1 MEEQF
6 ARSIVC
12 IQTAECPEQAI
23 GTWWTTYGETE
34 CISSRGRALSLRVE
48 EDLSESFQT
57 IDSHES
63 RDSCRPYSSVLHDL
77 GETIVADTEIPEC
90 MYATRWGRL
99 TAFKCR
105 SKSEVLLTVTK
116 HSGVSRSCDDRWA
129 MNACMEA
136 TLHITRW
143 MGAESWPAVRVCGFS
158 DACSVVCELA
168 GHLQRVSACTAL
180 SVWLVAPVGERWP
193 VPKLKHVGMNAL
205 YHGGDSRCVR
215 VPGANEFWLQGKR
228 ECGDSS
234 FGCCCGSRKP
244 VEDNVHKLSVYA
256 RDVWKCIEQK

>member
-6 ARSIVC
+6 ARCIVC
-12 IQTAECPEQAI
+12 VQTAECPEQAV
-23 GTWWTTYGETE
+23 GTWWITYAETE
-34 CISSRGRALSLRVE
+34 SISSRGRALSLKAE
-48 EDLSESFQT
+48 EEPTESFHNVDFYDGP
-57 IDSHES
+57 DSW
-63 RDSCRPYSSVLHDL
+63 RPYSSVLHDL
-77 GETIVADTEIPEC
+77 GESIVADTDIPEC
-90 MYATRWGRL
+90 LFATRWGRL

-105 SKSEVLLTVTK
+105 DKSQILLTVTK
-116 HSGVSRSCDDRWA
+116 HAGASDSRDERWA
-129 MNACMEA
+129 MNACLEM
-136 TLHITRW
+136 TLHVTRW
-143 MGAESWPAVRVCGFS
+143 MGKESWPSILVCGFG
-158 DACSVVCELA
+158 DACGVVCELA

-205 YHGGDSRCVR
+205 YHGGDGRCVR

-256 RDVWKCIEQK
+256 RDVWKCIEQN